1 MKERFDASVEWLPFD
16 LHPEY
21 PPEGVPRNPE
31 RAARAAQL
39 FASHGLAYNPP
50 PVSPRS
56 LDAQRLAEHARS
68 QGLYAPFFERTMDA
82 YWAEAGDIGDH
93 AVLRML
99 AAEVGVDGADEIL
112 MSDAYIDAVRRSTAE
127 AHAVG
132 INGIPAFLLDRRL
145 LVLGAHPRETF
156 ERAFE
161 QLGA

>member
-1 MKERFDASVEWLPFD
+1 
-16 LHPEY
+16 
-21 PPEGVPRNPE
+21 
-31 RAARAAQL
+31 
-39 FASHGLAYNPP
+39 
-50 PVSPRS
+50 
-56 LDAQRLAEHARS
+56 
-68 QGLYAPFFERTMDA
+68 MDA

-112 MSDAYIDAVRRSTAE
+112 MSDAYTDAVRRSTAE